1 MTMATVEGWELN
13 PTRSRETTAAS
24 ATDFDARF
32 SAVRPRLIRVCSALV
47 GGVEAEDVVQDS
59 YLAARSR
66 FARLRDPAAFDAW
79 VIRIAINR
87 CMDRHRR
94 GSRIETLGTRERTS
108 SGASRDT
115 GLRELIEQLPP
126 RERTTVVLHY
136 GYGYRLDEIGRL
148 LSLSH
153 TNVRTIIAR
162 ARKRLLHAWREAD
175 E

>member
-13 PTRSRETTAAS
+13 PTRSGEIS
-24 ATDFDARF
+24 AESAIDFDARF
-32 SAVRPRLIRVCSALV
+32 GVVRHRLIRVCSALV
-47 GGVEAEDVVQDS
+47 GGVEAEDVVQDT
-59 YLAARSR
+59 YLAARNR
-66 FARLRDPAAFDAW
+66 FARLRDPTAFDAW

-94 GSRIETLGTRERTS
+94 GSRMETLRAGGRTS
-108 SGASRDT
+108 SAASRDA

-136 GYGYRLDEIGRL
+136 GYGYQLDEIGRL

-162 ARKRLLHAWREAD
+162 ARQHLLHAWREA
-175 E
+175 EA